1 MKSRKLTRVA
11 SAVVLVVTLA
21 SALTITTAGASGP
34 TLVVTP
40 STNLHNGEKVK
51 VSGSGFKPGDSVFV
65 VECLA
70 KASGEANCDISHLVS
85 AKIAKSGK
93 LATVSFTVSTGK
105 IGNGSCGT
113 KASNLKNCAVSVGNA
128 AGGDSAV
135 KIVTFKKPAK

>member
-93 LATVSFTVSTGK
+93 TRDGLLYGEYRQDRQRLVRDEGVQSQELRRERGQRR
-105 IGNGSCGT
+105 GR
-113 KASNLKNCAVSVGNA
+113 
-128 AGGDSAV
+128 
-135 KIVTFKKPAK
+135 